1 MSAKH
6 SPLKQET
13 IKIMKKTQ
21 RNPPPVS
28 REMAFEQ
35 RQQEEQD
42 VNVLIKNLRKEH
54 EKDILIHGIFIGVLI
69 GSLLTGIMIHLL
81 EKL

>member
-1 MSAKH
+1 MRAKH
-6 SPLKQET
+6 LRLNRES
-13 IKIMKKTQ
+13 IKIMKTKKQ
-21 RNPPPVS
+21 LI
-28 REMAFEQ
+28 
-35 RQQEEQD
+35 EE
-42 VNVLIKNLRKEH
+42 LPSSNLRKEH

>member
-1 MSAKH
+1 
-6 SPLKQET
+6 
-13 IKIMKKTQ
+13 MKKTQ

-54 EKDILIHGIFIGVLI
+54 EKEILIHGIFIGVLI
-69 GSLLTGIMIHLL
+69 GSLLTGIMI
-81 EKL
+81 EVFPRI

>member
-1 MSAKH
+1 MRKR
-6 SPLKQET
+6 
-13 IKIMKKTQ
+13 IKIMKKTR

-35 RQQEEQD
+35 GQQEEQD

-54 EKDILIHGIFIGVLI
+54 EKEILIHGIFIGVLI
-69 GSLLTGIMIHLL
+69 GSLLTGIMI
-81 EKL
+81 EVFPRI

>member
-1 MSAKH
+1 MRKR
-6 SPLKQET
+6 
-13 IKIMKKTQ
+13 IKIMKKTR

-42 VNVLIKNLRKEH
+42 VNILIKNLRKEH
-54 EKDILIHGIFIGVLI
+54 EKEILIHGIFIGVLI
-69 GSLLTGIMIHLL
+69 GSLLTGIMI
-81 EKL
+81 EVFPRI